1 MFETH
6 PETVHGSETAVLC
19 SGGLDSLVLAAD
31 LACTADVQPIY
42 VVSGF
47 AWEEAEL
54 GVVGRALT
62 ALPQADAIRSL
73 AVLQMPVS
81 DIYPPDH
88 WALTGTPPAYDTPDE
103 DVYLLGRNVALL
115 GKAAVFCALHG
126 IHRICLAPLA
136 GNPFPDAT
144 PGFFERMASAL
155 STGLGVPVR
164 IDAPYREHS
173 KADVVRHGQALGV
186 PLHLTVSCLNPEGL
200 HHCGA
205 CSKCRER
212 HDAFVTA
219 GVADPTTY
227 RVHTP

>member
-1 MFETH
+1 VIETH
-6 PETVHGSETAVLC
+6 PDTVHGSPTAVLC

-31 LACTADVQPIY
+31 LACSAVVQPIY

-47 AWEEAEL
+47 QWERGEL
-54 GVVGRALT
+54 GVVGRALA
-62 ALPQADAIRSL
+62 ALPQAARIQPL
-73 AVLQMPVS
+73 AVLQMPVN

-103 DVYLLGRNVALL
+103 DVYLMGRNVALL
-115 GKAAVFCALHG
+115 GKAAVFCALRG

-144 PGFFERMASAL
+144 PEFFARMANAL
-155 STGLGVPVR
+155 STGLAVPIR
-164 IDAPYREHS
+164 IDAPYREYS
-173 KADVVRHGQALGV
+173 KVDVVRRGQALGV
-186 PLHLTVSCLNPEGL
+186 PLHLTVSCMNPRGL
-200 HHCGA
+200 RHCGA

-212 HDAFVTA
+212 YDAFVSA